1 MTDALT
7 CPQCGAV
14 ARSDA
19 AWCSLCFA
27 QLVAGFDPLT
37 APLEELLSEGNG
49 TAVMTQQAPA
59 PAPAPATWTAELP
72 DWESPAESPATS
84 FDPPEPT
91 PEDPAESTDS
101 EISDVDVML
110 AMLAAEHRQA
120 EPTSELVDRLGDKG
134 ARVLLIVGGTVAI
147 AVVVFVMMAV
157 LGTLT

>member
-37 APLEELLSEGNG
+37 APLEELLGEVNG

-59 PAPAPATWTAELP
+59 PETWSPELP
-72 DWESPAESPATS
+72 VWENSAETEAQSYNPPAAIAEEPA
-84 FDPPEPT
+84 
-91 PEDPAESTDS
+91 ASTDS

-120 EPTSELVDRLGDKG
+120 EPTSELADRLGDKG

-147 AVVVFVMMAV
+147 AVVSFVLMAV
-157 LGTLT
+157 LGTLA

>member
-19 AWCSLCFA
+19 AWCSLCYA
-27 QLVAGFDPLT
+27 QLVADFDPLT
-37 APLEELLSEGNG
+37 APLEELLSQGNG

-59 PAPAPATWTAELP
+59 PAAQTPEVPEWDTPAETPAP
-72 DWESPAESPATS
+72 SY
-84 FDPPEPT
+84 DPPAAIS
-91 PEDPAESTDS
+91 EDPVESTDTQ
-101 EISDVDVML
+101 ISDVDVML

-120 EPTSELVDRLGDKG
+120 EPTSALAERLGDKG

-147 AVVVFVMMAV
+147 AAVAFVLMAL